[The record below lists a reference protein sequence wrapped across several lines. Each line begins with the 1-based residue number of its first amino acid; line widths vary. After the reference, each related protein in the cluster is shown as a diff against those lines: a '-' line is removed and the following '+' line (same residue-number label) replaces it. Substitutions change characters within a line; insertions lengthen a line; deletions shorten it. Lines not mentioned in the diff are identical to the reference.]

1 MEDVN
6 VYGNDNEEPSNE
18 AKSETAQEQGEESGE

>member
-6 VYGNDNEEPSNE
+6 VYGNDNEETNE
-18 AKSETAQEQGEESGE
+18 AKVPEAPQEQGEESGE